1 MEWVLSLVLFPGIW
15 FLGYW
20 GGHGAEKFSTNGYGA

>member
-1 MEWVLSLVLFPGIW
+1 MGFKFGVVSWDMVSRLL
-15 FLGYW
+15 